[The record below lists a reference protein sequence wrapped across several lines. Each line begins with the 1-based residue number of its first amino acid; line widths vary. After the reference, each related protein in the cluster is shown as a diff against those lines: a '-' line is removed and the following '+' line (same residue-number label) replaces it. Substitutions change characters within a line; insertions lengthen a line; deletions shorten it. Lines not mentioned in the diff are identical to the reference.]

1 MRRFDKKY
9 NMEKVNL
16 LAEQRYLKLISESE
30 LEEYDYNKFK
40 SDYSGMDKDKMDALI
55 SKGKERQIRD
65 GIKLNFKADTME
77 GSLFI
82 TPSDIHLY
90 KPNLDLF
97 KKAPSMIDKLRGTT
111 VDDFYAT
118 NKGDKDFRDAMRI
131 IDIKNKKYE
140 DEIKFTFTFTVENC
154 LIVSSNNNLDEIS
167 IDGQLNVI
175 LSPLNDKDK
184 PPFSMDV
191 KGVKLYKTN
200 FADRFIPDSRKD
212 ANNLAKTISKLLIE
226 EYGKFDFNKPLFIPA
241 ENIKIHPNSFIK

>member
-9 NMEKVNL
+9 NMQKANL

-55 SKGKERQIRD
+55 GKGKERQLRD
-65 GIKLNFKADTME
+65 GIKLDFKGGTRE

-82 TPSDIHLY
+82 TPSDIYLY

-97 KKAPSMIDKLRGTT
+97 KKAPSSDK
-111 VDDFYAT
+111 
-118 NKGDKDFRDAMRI
+118 I
-131 IDIKNKKYE
+131 E
-140 DEIKFTFTFTVENC
+140 FTFTLTIENC
-154 LIVSSNNNLDEIS
+154 LIVWNDGKNNGNDEIS

-191 KGVKLYKTN
+191 KSIKLYKTN
-200 FADRFIPDSRKD
+200 FADRLRPDRKG
-212 ANNLAKTISKLLIE
+212 AIKLAETIKTLFIE